1 MKQLMIVQ
9 QHQKLFL
16 IDLDNALHT
25 NNKIL
30 FYNKDFDEFIYI
42 ANQRYIIAVDL
53 DKINLDYDRFSE
65 DDSVAIIQVRLL
77 AWHINF
83 EKREA
88 LKKR

>member
-65 DDSVAIIQVRLL
+65 DDSVTIIQVRLL
-77 AWHINF
+77 A
-83 EKREA
+83 
-88 LKKR
+88 

>member
-9 QHQKLFL
+9 QYQKLFL

-65 DDSVAIIQVRLL
+65 DDSVTIIQVRLL
-77 AWHINF
+77 A
-83 EKREA
+83 
-88 LKKR
+88 

>member
-9 QHQKLFL
+9 QYQKLFL

-65 DDSVAIIQVRLL
+65 DDSVTIIQVRLL

-83 EKREA
+83 EKR
-88 LKKR
+88 